1 MALSNQLLDKNL
13 TFQCPGCKT
22 PLVRK
27 GSWIKSVTTFTC
39 KRCGQRVRLSYSEK
53 LEIFRL
59 GTGPRDTGT

>member
-1 MALSNQLLDKNL
+1 MALSKQLLDQNL
-13 TFQCPGCKT
+13 TFQCPSCKT

-27 GSWIKSVTTFTC
+27 GSWVKSVTTFTC

-59 GTGPRDTGT
+59 AAGPCGTGT